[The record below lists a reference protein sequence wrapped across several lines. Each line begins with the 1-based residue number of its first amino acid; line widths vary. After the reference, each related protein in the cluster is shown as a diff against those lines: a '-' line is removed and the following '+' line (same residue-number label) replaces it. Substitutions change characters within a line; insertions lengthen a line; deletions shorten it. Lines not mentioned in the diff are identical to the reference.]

1 MTPITVGIFVYPGVE
16 DLDFVGPLE
25 TFHVAGHRAA
35 NRLGQE
41 TAVFTVFT
49 VAEQPDALTTSSG
62 MVVQPKHTFADH
74 PAIDVIVLP
83 GGDAS
88 GQSTRREV
96 LDWLKTVT
104 QTTRVTAS
112 VCTGVYLLAELGLLD
127 GKPATTHW
135 SALDNLAERYPTVS
149 VQRDVRWVEG
159 TVPMVFST
167 DETAD
172 LGIDN
177 SSPVSEDYSPAG
189 SRFNGTVSWVRL
201 DIGTDSHEHLITPED
216 KLKVAMTRQ

>member
-41 TAVFTVFT
+41 TSIFTVFT

-135 SALDNLAERYPTVS
+135 SALDNLAERYPAVS
-149 VQRDVRWVEG
+149 VQRDVRWVEVG
-159 TVPMVFST
+159 NVISSAGISAGMDMSLQVVRTLCGEQIAR
-167 DETAD
+167 DTAD
-172 LGIDN
+172 YLEYRWHDDPH
-177 SSPVSEDYSPAG
+177 SPRP
-189 SRFNGTVSWVRL
+189 R
-201 DIGTDSHEHLITPED
+201 PE
-216 KLKVAMTRQ
+216 